1 MAIDSSNITDFEI
14 GDRECL
20 DNLLSMITKAHTTS
34 VLHEL
39 EYQRTKLSS
48 PAFRT
53 LLLLLITELNS
64 ETWREYVNYP
74 EILSAKRKIFKPNK
88 RWQMPSKGNIKHCC
102 RIIFYYI
109 VSVIN
114 KYQISSPEYLWTEIL
129 ENSLTKDKQVNKN
142 MNIKTNI
149 NLNILVL

>member
-1 MAIDSSNITDFEI
+1 MAIDPSNITDFEI
-14 GDRECL
+14 GDRKCL

-39 EYQRTKLSS
+39 EYQRTKLSR

-64 ETWREYVNYP
+64 ETWREFINFP
-74 EILSAKRKIFKPNK
+74 EIQSAKRKIFKPNK
-88 RWQMPSKGNIKHCC
+88 RWRIPSKRNIQHCC
-102 RIIFYYI
+102 RIIFYYT

-114 KYQISSPEYLWTEIL
+114 KYQISSPENLWTEIL
-129 ENSLTKDKQVNKN
+129 ENSLTKNKQVN
-142 MNIKTNI
+142 
-149 NLNILVL
+149 